1 MLTIGEFARRAGLT
15 PKALRIYDD
24 LGLLSPAAVDADSGY
39 RFYDPAQLGRA
50 RLIAELRRIGMPL
63 ARIAEVV
70 ALPPGDRP
78 AAVRAYWDQVRTATA
93 ARGRLAGLLVDE
105 LSGRSTTM
113 EFRFAARTDRG
124 LVRPTNDD
132 HAYAGSTLLAVA
144 DGVGSG
150 GAAAA
155 EAAVAAVRERPLT
168 DLNDLVETARAAEE
182 AVRALADGSLG
193 DSPPATTL
201 TALLRSGSQLG
212 LIHVGDSRAYLRRGD
227 ELFRLTADHTYV
239 QSQVDAGALSP
250 AEAAGHP
257 DRALLMRAVGARG
270 EADISLRTAL
280 PGDRYL
286 LCSDGLS
293 AVVEPAAVAGA
304 LAGGDPDQAVE
315 RLIELARSAGAPDN
329 VAVVVADVTD

>member
-15 PKALRIYDD
+15 PKALRIYDE
-24 LGLLSPAAVDADSGY
+24 LGLLSPAAVNADSGY
-39 RFYDPAQLGRA
+39 RFYDPAQLARA
-50 RLIAELRRIGMPL
+50 RLIAELRRIEMPL

-70 ALPPGDRP
+70 ALPPGETA

-93 ARGRLAGLLVDE
+93 TRGRLAALLVDE

-113 EFRFAARTDRG
+113 EFRFAARTDKG

-132 HAYAGSTLLAVA
+132 HAWAGSTLLAVA

-150 GAAAA
+150 GARAA
-155 EAAVAAVRERPLT
+155 EAAVAAVRDRPMT
-168 DLNDLVETARAAEE
+168 DLNDLVETARAAED
-182 AVRALADGSLG
+182 AVRALAAG
-193 DSPPATTL
+193 DDDQPATTL

-212 LIHVGDSRAYLRRGD
+212 LIHVGDTRAYLRRGG
-227 ELFRLTADHTYV
+227 EMFRLTADHTYV
-239 QSQVDAGALSP
+239 QTQVDAGSLSP

-257 DRALLMRAVGARG
+257 DRALLVRAVGVNG

-304 LAGGDPDQAVE
+304 LASGEPEQVVE
-315 RLIELARSAGAPDN
+315 TLIGLAREAGGPDN
-329 VAVVVADVTD
+329 IAVVVADVTG

>member
-15 PKALRIYDD
+15 PKALRIYDE

-50 RLIAELRRIGMPL
+50 RLIAELRRIEMPL

-70 ALPPGDRP
+70 TLPSDEIP

-93 ARGRLAGLLVDE
+93 TRGRLAALLVDE

-155 EAAVAAVRERPLT
+155 EAAVTAVRERPLT

-182 AVRALADGSLG
+182 AVRALAGS
-193 DSPPATTL
+193 DDDQPATTL
-201 TALLRSGSQLG
+201 TAVLRSGSQLG
-212 LIHVGDSRAYLRRGD
+212 LIHVGDTRAYLRRGG

-239 QSQVDAGALSP
+239 QSQVDAGSLSP
-250 AEAAGHP
+250 AEAATHP
-257 DRALLMRAVGARG
+257 DRALLVRAVGARG

-293 AVVEPAAVAGA
+293 AVVEPAAVARA
-304 LAGGDPDQAVE
+304 LAVGDPDQVVE
-315 RLIELARSAGAPDN
+315 KLIGLAREAGAPDN

>member
-15 PKALRIYDD
+15 PKALRIYDE
-24 LGLLSPAAVDADSGY
+24 LGLLSPAAVDAGSGY

-50 RLIAELRRIGMPL
+50 RLIAELRRIEMPL

-70 ALPPGDRP
+70 VQP
-78 AAVRAYWDQVRTATA
+78 ADEAAVAVRAYWDQVRTATA
-93 ARGRLAGLLVDE
+93 TRGRLAALLVDE

-113 EFRFAARTDRG
+113 EFRFAARTDKG

-155 EAAVAAVRERPLT
+155 EAAVTAVRERPLT

-182 AVRALADGSLG
+182 AVRALAAED
-193 DSPPATTL
+193 DDQPATTL
-201 TALLRSGSQLG
+201 TAVLRSGSQLG
-212 LIHVGDSRAYLRRGD
+212 LIHVGDTRAYLRRGG

-239 QSQVDAGALSP
+239 QSQVDAGSLSP
-250 AEAAGHP
+250 AEAATHP
-257 DRALLMRAVGARG
+257 DRALLVRAVGARG

-293 AVVEPAAVAGA
+293 AVVDPAAVAGA
-304 LAGGDPDQAVE
+304 LGAGDPGQVVE
-315 RLIELARSAGAPDN
+315 TLIGLALEAGAPDN
-329 VAVVVADVTD
+329 IAVVVADVTD

>member
-1 MLTIGEFARRAGLT
+1 MLTIGEFARRAGLS
-15 PKALRIYDD
+15 PKALRIYDE
-24 LGLLSPAAVDADSGY
+24 LGLLSPAAVNADSGY
-39 RFYDPAQLGRA
+39 RLYEPAQLDRA
-50 RLIAELRRIGMPL
+50 RLIAELRRIEMPL

-70 ALPPGDRP
+70 ALPPAEAA

-93 ARGRLAGLLVDE
+93 ARGRLAALLVDD

-113 EFRFAARTDRG
+113 EFRSAARTDRG

-144 DGVGSG
+144 DGVGPG

-155 EAAVAAVRERPLT
+155 EAAITAVLQRPLT
-168 DLNDLVETARAAEE
+168 DLNDLVETARAAED
-182 AVRALADGSLG
+182 AVRALATG
-193 DSPPATTL
+193 DDDQPATTL

-212 LIHVGDSRAYLRRGD
+212 LIHVGDTRAYLRRGG

-239 QSQVDAGALSP
+239 QGQVDAGSLTS
-250 AEAAGHP
+250 AEAAAHP
-257 DRALLMRAVGARG
+257 DRALLTRAVGARG

-293 AVVEPAAVAGA
+293 AVVDPAAIAGA
-304 LAGGDPDQAVE
+304 LAGASVDEVADA
-315 RLIELARSAGAPDN
+315 LIGLALDAGAPDN
-329 VAVVVADVTD
+329 IAVVVADLAG